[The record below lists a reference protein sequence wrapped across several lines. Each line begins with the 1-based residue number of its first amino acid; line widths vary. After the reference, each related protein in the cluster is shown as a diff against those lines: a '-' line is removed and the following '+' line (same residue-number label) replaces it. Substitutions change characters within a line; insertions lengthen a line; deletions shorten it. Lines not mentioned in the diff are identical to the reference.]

1 MSTRY
6 SVPVWAVMNNVT
18 VCCIEFVS
26 HEEDFYQIFKK

>member
-6 SVPVWAVMNNVT
+6 SAMLWAVMNNVT
-18 VCCIEFVS
+18 VWCIEFVS